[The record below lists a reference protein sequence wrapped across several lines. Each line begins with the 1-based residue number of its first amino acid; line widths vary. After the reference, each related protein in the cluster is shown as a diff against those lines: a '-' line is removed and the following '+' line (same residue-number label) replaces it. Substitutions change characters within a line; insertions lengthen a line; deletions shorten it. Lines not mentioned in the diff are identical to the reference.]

1 MYRTLLTILVTAL
14 FAVLAA
20 AQDVPTPVPSSTPED
35 VVKIST
41 SLVQFDVSVTGKDGR
56 PITDLRPDEI
66 RVFENGKERKVSGLS
81 FIAGEPAAVPV
92 STSSSR
98 TTTILPGRKLK
109 ANEVRRA
116 IAIVVDDLT
125 LSFESTDFV
134 RQTLRRFVDTQM
146 QDGDLVAI
154 VRSGGAMG
162 ALQQFTSDKR
172 QLYAAIDRIHWNAL
186 GNGRI
191 GTFNPVEPKFPF
203 GQSVDP
209 GTGEETSLE
218 DINRANAEYREN
230 IFATGSLGALN
241 YVIRGMRDLPGRK
254 SVLMLSEGFRLFTRD
269 EGGNLSS
276 TRIVDAVRMVTDSAN
291 RAAVVVYTLDPRG
304 LQVPMLEAR
313 DNTLYW
319 TQEDRDKEV
328 ESRTADLRDTQ
339 DGLRYLA
346 EETGGF
352 AIVNN
357 NNLSK
362 GIRKILDDQ
371 SYYLVAYEPDDAAFD
386 PQKLR
391 FNKIEIKVS
400 RPGAN
405 IRYRRGYFN
414 VGDKQLSENRNAD
427 PDQRIVDAGT
437 SPFAESEIPIH
448 FNAIYNYD
456 QKHGAYVRSLLH
468 MNIADLDFKKQAD
481 GRMKAALDVF
491 AYAFTENGRVAAKQ
505 QKAYTIALTP
515 ENYEKLRSSGFV
527 YDFLFPIEK
536 PGPYQLRVAIRDK
549 GLNKIGSASQ
559 FIEVPDLKK
568 ARLTLSGVVLDSAG
582 AKSGANPLAATA
594 IREFKPGS
602 HIDYGSVVFNAK
614 TANAGQTNLTS
625 KLRVFRDGKLI
636 FEGKP
641 QAISQGGQPANSVAF
656 MGTISLGSKLAAGDY
671 VMEIAVTDSL
681 AKAKN
686 STALQYVQF
695 SVTE

>member
-1 MYRTLLTILVTAL
+1 MTRTLLTILATAL
-14 FAVLAA
+14 LAVSAA
-20 AQDVPTPVPSSTPED
+20 AQDVTTPVPRSTPED

-41 SLVQFDVSVTGKDGR
+41 SLVQFDVSVTDKDGR
-56 PITDLRPDEI
+56 PIKDLRPDEI
-66 RVFENGKERKVSGLS
+66 RVFENGKERNISGIS
-81 FIAGEPAAVPV
+81 FIAGERTAANA
-92 STSSSR
+92 STSGSR
-98 TTTILPGRKLK
+98 TTSVLPGKQLK

-172 QLYAAIDRIHWNAL
+172 QLYAAIDRIHWNAV

-218 DINRANAEYREN
+218 DINKANAEYREN

-254 SVLMLSEGFRLFTRD
+254 SVLMLSEGFRLFSRD
-269 EGGNLSS
+269 PGGNLSS
-276 TRIVDAVRMVTDSAN
+276 NRIIDSVRMVTDSAN

-304 LQVPMLEAR
+304 LQVPMLDAR

-328 ESRTADLRDTQ
+328 ESREADLRDTQ
-339 DGLRYLA
+339 DGLQYLA

-352 AIVNN
+352 AIINSN
-357 NNLSK
+357 DLSK

-371 SYYLVAYEPDDAAFD
+371 SYYLIAYQPDDASFD

-391 FNKIEIKVS
+391 FNKVEIKVS

-405 IRYRRGYFN
+405 VRYRRGFYN
-414 VGDKQLSENRNAD
+414 VGDKQLAENRRSD
-427 PDQRIVDAGT
+427 PDQRIVDAVT
-437 SPFAESEIPIH
+437 SPFAAGEMPIH

-456 QKHGAYVRSLLH
+456 QKNGAYIRSLLH
-468 MNIADLDFKKQAD
+468 MNIAELDFKKLAD
-481 GRMKAALDVF
+481 GKMKAAFDVF
-491 AYAFTENGRVAAKQ
+491 AYAFGENGRIAAKQ
-505 QKAYTIALTP
+505 QKAYSISLTP
-515 ENYEKLRSSGFV
+515 ENYEKMRSSGFV
-527 YDFLFPIEK
+527 YDFLFPINS
-536 PGPYQLRVAIRDK
+536 PGAYQLRIAVRDK
-549 GLNKIGSASQ
+549 GLDKIGSASQ

-568 ARLTLSGVVLDSAG
+568 NRLTLSGVVLDSAG
-582 AKSGANPLAATA
+582 ANSGANPLTSTA

-602 HIDYGSVVFNAK
+602 HIDYGTVVFNAK
-614 TANAGQTNLTS
+614 TANAGQTKLTS

-641 QAISQGGQPANSVAF
+641 QAISQGGQSPNSVAF
-656 MGTISLGSKLAAGDY
+656 MGTVSLGTKLAAGDY
-671 VMEIAVTDSL
+671 VMEIAVTNSL
-681 AKAKN
+681 AKTKH